1 MKKCIRAMLIV
12 ILSTALVSCAA
23 PGLMNTVK
31 PGEMETDSY
40 VQKAENFMVILDASG
55 SMLEKYEGE
64 KKLYLARE
72 SVSLFNRTIPDI
84 ELTGALRT
92 FGQSYN
98 PFKDETLLLYGL
110 THYSKAAFQDALE
123 PVWGGSRS
131 PLWKAMDAA
140 SEDLSS
146 ASERIALIIFSD
158 AKDMD
163 NSPVESAK
171 AMKSKYGERLC
182 IYTVLVG
189 DDPAGKTIM
198 EDVAGAS
205 ACGFAVSVKGISTSS
220 GMADFVERVF
230 FEKGM
235 RPADSDDDGV
245 YDDKDKC
252 PETPKGAT
260 VNEVGCRI
268 DSDGDG
274 VYDDKDKCPGTPKG
288 STVNEVG
295 CRIDSDGDG
304 VYDDD
309 DRCPDTLKGATVNAV
324 GCWVLKG
331 LRFDTA
337 KWNIKP
343 AYHSLLNE
351 LVTILE
357 KNPSL
362 RVEIQGHTDSRGS
375 ADFNQ
380 TLSENRAG
388 SVMDYL
394 IEKGIAKDRLTAKGF
409 GLSRPVAS
417 NDTPEGM
424 MQNRRVE
431 LKPVR

>member
-1 MKKCIRAMLIV
+1 MKKCIRAMLI
-12 ILSTALVSCAA
+12 LLLGTALVSCAS
-23 PGLMNTVK
+23 PGLMNAVK
-31 PGEMETDSY
+31 PGKMETDGY

-64 KKLYLARE
+64 KKLHLAKE

-110 THYSKAAFQDALE
+110 THYSRAGFQDTLE

-131 PLWKAMDAA
+131 PMSRAMDAA

-146 ASERIALIIFSD
+146 ASERMALIIFSD

-171 AMKSKYGERLC
+171 AMKSRYGERLC
-182 IYTVLVG
+182 LYTVLVG
-189 DDPAGKTIM
+189 DDPRGKTIM
-198 EDVAGAS
+198 DDVAGAS
-205 ACGFAVSVKGISTSS
+205 ACGFAVSAKGISTSS

-235 RPADSDDDGV
+235 SPV
-245 YDDKDKC
+245 
-252 PETPKGAT
+252 
-260 VNEVGCRI
+260 

-274 VYDDKDKCPGTPKG
+274 VYDDKDKCPGTPRG
-288 STVNEVG
+288 ATVNEVG
-295 CRIDSDGDG
+295 CRVDSDGDG

-309 DRCPDTLKGATVNAV
+309 DRCPETLKGATVNAV

-331 LRFDTA
+331 LIFDTA

-343 AYHSLLNE
+343 VYHSLLNE
-351 LVTILE
+351 LVMILE

-375 ADFNQ
+375 TDLNQ

-388 SVMDYL
+388 SVREYL
-394 IEKGIAKDRLTAKGF
+394 IEKGITKDRLTAKGF
-409 GLSRPVAS
+409 GLSKPVAS

-424 MQNRRVE
+424 TQNRRVE
-431 LKPVR
+431 LKPMR

>member
-1 MKKCIRAMLIV
+1 MLRNSLRTIFFLMLATV
-12 ILSTALVSCAA
+12 LASCAA

-31 PGEMETDSY
+31 PGNVQSHGY
-40 VQKAENFMVILDASG
+40 VQKAENFLVILDASG

-64 KKLYLARE
+64 KKLHLARE
-72 SVSLFNRTIPDI
+72 GVSLFNRTIPDI

-98 PFKDETLLLYGL
+98 PFKEETVLIYGL
-110 THYSKAAFQDALE
+110 TRYSEVGFQEALE

-131 PLWKAMDAA
+131 PLSSAIDAA

-146 ASERIALIIFSD
+146 ASDRIALIIFSD
-158 AKDMD
+158 AKEMD
-163 NSPVESAK
+163 NAPVASAK
-171 AMKSKYGERLC
+171 NMKSRYGERLC

-189 DDPAGKTIM
+189 DDPGGKTIM
-198 EDVAGAS
+198 DDVADTGG
-205 ACGFAVSVKGISTSS
+205 CGFTVTAKSISTSS
-220 GMADFVERVF
+220 GMEGFVERVF

-235 RPADSDDDGV
+235 RPV
-245 YDDKDKC
+245 
-252 PETPKGAT
+252 
-260 VNEVGCRI
+260 

-274 VYDDKDKCPGTPKG
+274 VYDDDDSCPGTPRG

-295 CRIDSDGDG
+295 CRVDSDGDG

-309 DRCPDTLKGATVNAV
+309 DRCPDTLKGATVNSV

-337 KWNIKP
+337 KWDIKSVYNP
-343 AYHSLLNE
+343 LLDE

-375 ADFNQ
+375 VDSNQ

-388 SVMDYL
+388 AVMKYL
-394 IEKGIAKDRLTAKGF
+394 LENGISKERLTAKGF
-409 GLSRPVAS
+409 GLSKPVAT
-417 NDTPEGM
+417 NDTTDGRA
-424 MQNRRVE
+424 QNRRVE
-431 LKPVR
+431 LKPIR